1 METIKTHQ
9 IVKVILLVLAIL
21 FTALGCEREFS
32 AIKATENSGVSPGLD
47 LEKSIQKCGYST
59 DTLEQMIEATKDL
72 NFMTRRVAV
81 NLLAQK
87 AGKRAIPTLKKCL
100 DDPQSEVRWV
110 VAHCL
115 GNLGDKSGLEQM
127 QKDFKMLAPNNGAS
141 FVPDPNI
148 TDPEEID
155 LLRVRRI
162 IRLMDALDVARVLA
176 ELGDRRG
183 YHLAAKIALEEHCFF
198 GLGYKPITVLAEIVK
213 TDKAKLRSEGLE
225 PVFVLKAIAETET
238 DEGVF
243 SVILNYASIK
253 LPEDIGIEIL
263 EAMVNSPILSERRR
277 FLATRRLDK
286 IRKGQRDDLKKR

>member
-32 AIKATENSGVSPGLD
+32 AFKSTEGSGVSPGRD
-47 LEKSIQKCGYST
+47 LEKYIQKCGYST

-72 NFMTRRVAV
+72 NFFTRRVAV

-100 DDPQSEVRWV
+100 DDPEVRVRWV

-115 GNLGDKSGLEQM
+115 GNMGDKSGLEQM
-127 QKDFKMLAPNNGAS
+127 QKDFEMLTPNNGAS

-155 LLRVRRI
+155 SLRWRRKG
-162 IRLMDALDVARVLA
+162 RLMDALPVARVLA

-183 YHLAAKIALEEHCFF
+183 YHLAAKIALEEHCF
-198 GLGYKPITVLAEIVK
+198 GIGYLPISVLAEIAK

-225 PVFVLKAIAETET
+225 PVFVLKAIAESET

-243 SVILNYASIK
+243 STILNYAAIK

-263 EAMVNSPILSERRR
+263 EAIVNSPIQSERRR
-277 FLATRRLDK
+277 FYATRRLDK